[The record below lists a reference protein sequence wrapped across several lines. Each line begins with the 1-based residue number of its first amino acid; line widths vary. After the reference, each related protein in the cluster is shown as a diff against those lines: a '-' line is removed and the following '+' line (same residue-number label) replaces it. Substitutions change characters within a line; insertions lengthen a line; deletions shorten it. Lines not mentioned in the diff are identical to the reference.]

1 MCSRFKGWKACRL
14 NFFCIQVQGS
24 YYGEQEARLGYFP
37 SSVVEETH
45 ALMPAEVEVKTN
57 VCNAIFFFLYSFY
70 ILKKKNY
77 LRMM

>member
-1 MCSRFKGWKACRL
+1 MQGVAYREVCSVSFVEKKNA
-14 NFFCIQVQGS
+14 FISVPQVQGS

-57 VCNAIFFFLYSFY
+57 VCNARFFVFVL
-70 ILKKKNY
+70 N
-77 LRMM
+77 